1 MGAIAKPMHYF
12 CRNRAL
18 RGKRIETSPH
28 KLQHD
33 ISKFRI
39 GQAAQMLLQ
48 ATSQDERSSDSGGN
62 GRLVAGLLMFLNER
76 LKISASVG
84 ATTHTLIY
92 NRTQKLE

>member
-1 MGAIAKPMHYF
+1 MVKATRMGAIAKPMRYF

-18 RGKRIETSPH
+18 WGKRIETSPH

-48 ATSQDERSSDSGGN
+48 ATS
-62 GRLVAGLLMFLNER
+62 
-76 LKISASVG
+76 
-84 ATTHTLIY
+84 
-92 NRTQKLE
+92 